1 MALTKEQYDSIML
14 EYSQARDLHHRELV
28 RRRNQVYARI
38 PEYRELESDVLTLG
52 MQQLRSALMPEADEK
67 GSAASVSLR
76 EHLDEIGRKK
86 RQLLLDNGFPENYLA
101 PVYDCPDCQD
111 TGYIGTQKCHCLKS
125 REIRVLYDQSHLQ
138 ALFRTNNFSV
148 LSYEFY
154 TGEDLAHFRKAVN
167 TCRSFIENFK
177 ISYENL
183 YFYGTVGTGKSF
195 LSICTAQELLSQGF
209 SVLYFS
215 ASGLFE
221 RLSSYVFSYN
231 NKEDY
236 QRFCSDLYGC
246 DLLIIDDLGTE
257 LMSSFVSA
265 QLFSCINERHLG
277 RKSTMISTNL
287 NLPELRDRYSD
298 RVYSRIISEYTPLK
312 LTGPDIRI
320 LKKYNMH

>member
-1 MALTKEQYDSIML
+1 ML
-14 EYSQARDLHHRELV
+14 EYSQTRDLHHRELV
-28 RRRNQVYARI
+28 RRRGQVYARI
-38 PEYRELESDVLTLG
+38 PEYRELEDEVLSLG
-52 MQQLRSALMPEADEK
+52 MQQLRSRLKPD
-67 GSAASVSLR
+67 SDPASPAVSLR
-76 EHLDEIGRKK
+76 DQVEEIGRKK
-86 RQLLLDNGFPENYLA
+86 RQLLLDNGFPEDYLT
-101 PVYDCPDCQD
+101 PVYDCPDCKD
-111 TGYIGTQKCHCLKS
+111 TGYIGTEKCHCLRS
-125 REIRVLYDQSHLQ
+125 REIQVLYDQSHLQ

-154 TGEDLAHFRKAVN
+154 KGEDLAHFRNAVS

-195 LSICTAQELLSQGF
+195 LTICTAQELLNQGF

-221 RLSSYVFSYN
+221 LLSSYVFSYN

-236 QRFCSDLYGC
+236 RRFCSDLYGC

-277 RKSTMISTNL
+277 RKSTVISTNL

-298 RVYSRIISEYTPLK
+298 RVYSRIISEYTMQK